1 MKNQFVKV
9 TLTLGMMIAVAV
21 PGQAFAADQNCSLSQ
36 NIKSNTNISKI
47 YNQLNQDSISKIK
60 LSLNQLISG
69 KLNSAQLQDLL
80 NQFGKTTTVVTPSKN
95 DTTATPTKPVEK
107 PDTATP
113 TKPVEKPDTA
123 TPTPST
129 PVNTD
134 KNTNTN
140 TNTNTNNNA
149 AIGSYEQQVVDLVN
163 KERAAAGLSAL
174 KINTK
179 LSSVAEKKAE
189 DLRDKNYFS
198 HTSPTYGSPFD
209 MMKQFGITYTAAGEN
224 IAKGQ
229 KTPSAVMNG
238 WMNSEGHRANIMNS
252 NYTEIGVGY
261 VTDSNGNTYWVQ
273 MFIRP

>member
-9 TLTLGMMIAVAV
+9 TLTLGVLIAVAV
-21 PGQAFAADQNCSLSQ
+21 PGQAFAADQNCSLSR
-36 NIKSNTNISKI
+36 NITSNTNISKI
-47 YNQLNQDSISKIK
+47 YSQLTQDTISKLK
-60 LSLNQLISG
+60 SNYSQLAGG
-69 KLNSAQLQDLL
+69 KLDSEQLQNLL
-80 NQFGKTTTVVTPSKN
+80 KQCGKNITVTTPSKP
-95 DTTATPTKPVEK
+95 TTPTKPSTTTPSK
-107 PDTATP
+107 PTTP
-113 TKPVEKPDTA
+113 TKPSTT
-123 TPTPST
+123 TPNASTPST
-129 PVNTD
+129 PTD
-134 KNTNTN
+134 SNTNTN
-140 TNTNTNNNA
+140 TGNA
-149 AIGSYEQQVVDLVN
+149 AIGNYEQQVVDLVN

-174 KINTK
+174 KVNTK
-179 LSSVAEKKAE
+179 LASVAEKKAE

-209 MMKQFGITYTAAGEN
+209 MMKQFGVTYTAAGEN

-252 NYTEIGVGY
+252 SYTEIGVGY

>member
-9 TLTLGMMIAVAV
+9 TLTLGMLIAVAV

-36 NIKSNTNISKI
+36 NITSNTNISKI
-47 YNQLNQDSISKIK
+47 YSQLTQDTISKLK
-60 LSLNQLISG
+60 TNYSQLASG
-69 KLNSAQLQDLL
+69 KLDSAQLQNLL
-80 NQFGKTTTVVTPSKN
+80 KQCGKNVTVTTPGKTTPSATP
-95 DTTATPTKPVEK
+95 TTPTTTPTKPAT
-107 PDTATP
+107 PDTTTP
-113 TKPVEKPDTA
+113 TKPTTPDTT
-123 TPTPST
+123 TPTKPAD
-129 PVNTD
+129 TD
-134 KNTNTN
+134 SNTNTD
-140 TNTNTNNNA
+140 NA
-149 AIGSYEQQVVDLVN
+149 AIGNYEQQVVDLVN

-174 KINTK
+174 KVNTK
-179 LSSVAEKKAE
+179 LASVAETKAE

-229 KTPSAVMNG
+229 KNPSSVMDG
-238 WMNSEGHRANIMNS
+238 WMNSEGHRANILNS
-252 NYTEIGVGY
+252 SYTEIGVGY